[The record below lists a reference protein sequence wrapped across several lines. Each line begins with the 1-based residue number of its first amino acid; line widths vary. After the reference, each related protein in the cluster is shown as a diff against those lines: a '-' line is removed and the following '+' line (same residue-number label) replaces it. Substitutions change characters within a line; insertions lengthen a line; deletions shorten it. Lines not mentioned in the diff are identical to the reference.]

1 MQVHL
6 SDVQRAFD
14 DLVAGSRPRE
24 EIAAWADSAVKADD
38 VEQLSLDPKEAR
50 DRIWRAITYLTGVD
64 MKTSPTTYLHSAADF
79 LAYRKALGI

>member
-14 DLVAGSRPRE
+14 DLVAGSRTRE
-24 EIAAWADSAVKADD
+24 EIASWADSAIKADD
-38 VEQLSLDPKEAR
+38 DEQLSLDPKEAR

-64 MKTSPTTYLHSAADF
+64 LKTSPTTYLHSTADF
-79 LAYRKALGI
+79 IAYRKTLGI